1 MSYASHANLVSLQ
14 LADSSVQGDGRF
26 KWMLAISLVIHS
38 VLLLGLMTVRFAPS
52 IQHPLASYRV
62 DLVTL
67 PDPPVASSE
76 NSRITQKV
84 AKAPPPEKART
95 ATPVM
100 PPSSPKAVEPIEA
113 ERVTPSIVDALENIA
128 VPKSRDITPI
138 VNAPTVTKSLA
149 GPEKTNIETA
159 EIVMPVVPQA
169 PKLSPRKASP
179 PLAVPAPSVP
189 ATSSLTET
197 LKQAV
202 QSVPVPQKS
211 SQSKAQTSSL
221 EKVSSLPVQSDAMD
235 VASPKIT
242 TPGQA
247 PQLTKIIP
255 MQSSKKL
262 DLKTPRQNRMS
273 DSMKQVVQSVVV
285 SEVQKTKVSPQIPTE
300 AVAIPISPPQNTSQ
314 TPREKLQGM
323 VMPSEAPNLAK
334 LDVANARKSLPEKL
348 LENPLENNQSNV
360 LEPKIAKLIIPDVQ
374 VPEAHHILSKPTKS
388 GVQNAITALQVS
400 GSSPE
405 GNAYWGRVWSK
416 IDREWVAPPVEALS
430 GKPLQVV
437 VAFRI
442 ERNGNAKNL
451 SIAHSS
457 GNEYYDLAAK
467 RAILDASPL
476 PQFSS
481 DMPESHYEIQFQFTV
496 HVESQ

>member
-84 AKAPPPEKART
+84 ANAPPPEKART

-100 PPSSPKAVEPIEA
+100 APSSPKAVEPIQT

-128 VPKSRDITPI
+128 VPKSRDIPPI

-149 GPEKTNIETA
+149 GPERTNIEKA

-169 PKLSPRKASP
+169 PQLSSRKASP
-179 PLAVPAPSVP
+179 QLAVPTPSVP
-189 ATSSLTET
+189 ARSSLTET

-211 SQSKAQTSSL
+211 SQSKTQTSSS
-221 EKVSSLPVQSDAMD
+221 EKVTSLSVQSDAMD
-235 VASPKIT
+235 IASTKIT

-247 PQLTKIIP
+247 PQLAKIIP
-255 MQSSKKL
+255 MQSSKNV
-262 DLKTPRQNRMS
+262 DFQTPRQNRMS
-273 DSMKQVVQSVVV
+273 DSMKQVMQSVVV
-285 SEVQKTKVSPQIPTE
+285 SEVQKTKGSPQIPTE

-348 LENPLENNQSNV
+348 MENHLANNQSNV
-360 LEPKIAKLIIPDVQ
+360 LEPKIAQLVIPDVR

-416 IDREWVAPPVEALS
+416 IDREWVAPPVEVRS

-442 ERNGNAKNL
+442 EREGSVKNL
-451 SIAHSS
+451 SVAHSS

-467 RAILDASPL
+467 RAILDATPL

-496 HVESQ
+496 HMESK